1 MSMPGGTTAMKDA
14 TDEVQ
19 HIIEKVK
26 DQVLGKVND
35 ALENYKAI
43 SFKTQVVAGVNYF
56 IKVDIGNDRYIHLKV
71 FRPLPFDNEK
81 FELHSVQE
89 HKSKEDE
96 LKYF

>member
-56 IKVDIGNDRYIHLKV
+56 IKVDIGNEIYSFK
-71 FRPLPFDNEK
+71 
-81 FELHSVQE
+81 SVP
-89 HKSKEDE
+89 S
-96 LKYF
+96 FTF